1 MHPAL
6 MIAVMEERDREI
18 ARRTKDAWKRPVQ
31 EPRRRLHRRAA
42 REHQSGRGRLS
53 AAFARSVAFFS

>member
-18 ARRTKDAWKRPVQ
+18 ARRTKHAWKQVERPA
-31 EPRRRLHRRAA
+31 RRRAPRTQA
-42 REHQSGRGRLS
+42 RGRLS
-53 AAFARSVAFFS
+53 TAFARSLAFFG

>member
-18 ARRTKDAWKRPVQ
+18 ARRTKDAWRRPAPAPRTADTVR
-31 EPRRRLHRRAA
+31 PRRR
-42 REHQSGRGRLS
+42 GRVS
-53 AAFARSVAFFS
+53 AAFARTTAAFFG

>member
-18 ARRTKDAWKRPVQ
+18 ARRTKDAWKQYPQ
-31 EPRRRLHRRAA
+31 PRRPEPAPRRPN
-42 REHQSGRGRLS
+42 RSGRGRLS
-53 AAFARSVAFFS
+53 AAFARTTAAFFG

>member
-18 ARRTKDAWKRPVQ
+18 ARRTKDAWKRPSRQ
-31 EPRRRLHRRAA
+31 PRRAQA
-42 REHQSGRGRLS
+42 HQPRGRSRLS
-53 AAFARSVAFFS
+53 AAFARTATAFFG

>member
-18 ARRTKDAWKRPVQ
+18 ARRTKHAWKRPAP
-31 EPRRRLHRRAA
+31 EPIGSTHDKAPRSHGR
-42 REHQSGRGRLS
+42 SRGRLS
-53 AAFARSVAFFS
+53 AAFARSLAFFG

>member
-18 ARRTKDAWKRPVQ
+18 ARRTKHAWKQVERPARRQ
-31 EPRRRLHRRAA
+31 APRTRA
-42 REHQSGRGRLS
+42 RGRLS
-53 AAFARSVAFFS
+53 TAFARSLAFFG

>member
-18 ARRTKDAWKRPVQ
+18 ARRTKDAWKRPSPQ
-31 EPRRRLHRRAA
+31 PRRREAKPPRR
-42 REHQSGRGRLS
+42 RGRLS
-53 AAFARSVAFFS
+53 TAFARTTAALFG

>member
-18 ARRTKDAWKRPVQ
+18 ARRTKDAWKRPSPQ
-31 EPRRRLHRRAA
+31 PRRAQAAQPRRQ
-42 REHQSGRGRLS
+42 RRLS
-53 AAFARSVAFFS
+53 AAFARTTAAFFG

>member
-18 ARRTKDAWKRPVQ
+18 ARRTKNVWKQPA
-31 EPRRRLHRRAA
+31 RRRAPRTTRR
-42 REHQSGRGRLS
+42 RNHRLS
-53 AAFARSVAFFS
+53 AALARVAFLG

>member
-18 ARRTKDAWKRPVQ
+18 ARRTKHAWQRPAQPVRSSA
-31 EPRRRLHRRAA
+31 PRELRPR
-42 REHQSGRGRLS
+42 SGGRLS
-53 AAFARSVAFFS
+53 TAFARLAFFA

>member
-18 ARRTKDAWKRPVQ
+18 ARRTKNAWRQPSHSAHPPKP
-31 EPRRRLHRRAA
+31 HRSRGT
-42 REHQSGRGRLS
+42 GRSRLS
-53 AAFARSVAFFS
+53 AAVGRLAFFG

>member
-18 ARRTKDAWKRPVQ
+18 ARRTKHAWNQAAQPA
-31 EPRRRLHRRAA
+31 PRHVTPKPARRH
-42 REHQSGRGRLS
+42 GRMS
-53 AAFARSVAFFS
+53 AAFARTLAFFG

>member
-18 ARRTKDAWKRPVQ
+18 ARRTKDAWKRPSPQ
-31 EPRRRLHRRAA
+31 PRRAAAPRPRRR
-42 REHQSGRGRLS
+42 SRLS
-53 AAFARSVAFFS
+53 AAFARTTAAFFG

>member
-18 ARRTKDAWKRPVQ
+18 ARRTKDAWKRPSP
-31 EPRRRLHRRAA
+31 EPRRPEAPRPRR
-42 REHQSGRGRLS
+42 RGRMS
-53 AAFARSVAFFS
+53 AAFARTTAAFFG

>member
-18 ARRTKDAWKRPVQ
+18 ARRTKDAWKRPA
-31 EPRRRLHRRAA
+31 PTGRRFDFSRATK
-42 REHQSGRGRLS
+42 RYGSGRGRV
-53 AAFARSVAFFS
+53 ATAFARSLAFFS

>member
-18 ARRTKDAWKRPVQ
+18 ARRTKDAWKRPAAQ
-31 EPRRRLHRRAA
+31 PRRSGRKMAA
-42 REHQSGRGRLS
+42 KSHGRSRGRLS
-53 AAFARSVAFFS
+53 TAFARSVAFFS

>member
-18 ARRTKDAWKRPVQ
+18 ARRTKDAWKRPSPRPRPAAASR
-31 EPRRRLHRRAA
+31 PRRP
-42 REHQSGRGRLS
+42 SRLS
-53 AAFARSVAFFS
+53 TAFARTTAAFFG

>member
-18 ARRTKDAWKRPVQ
+18 ARRTKDAWKQPRHPASRPRV
-31 EPRRRLHRRAA
+31 RRSRR
-42 REHQSGRGRLS
+42 SSRGRL
-53 AAFARSVAFFS
+53 ATAFARSLAFFG

>member
-18 ARRTKDAWKRPVQ
+18 ARRTKNAWKQPA
-31 EPRRRLHRRAA
+31 PRKRRSTAHRATRG
-42 REHQSGRGRLS
+42 GRSRLS
-53 AAFARSVAFFS
+53 SAFARVAFFG

>member
-18 ARRTKDAWKRPVQ
+18 ARRTKDAWKRPSPQ
-31 EPRRRLHRRAA
+31 PRRAEARRPQ
-42 REHQSGRGRLS
+42 RRGRLS
-53 AAFARSVAFFS
+53 TAFARTTATFFG

>member
-18 ARRTKDAWKRPVQ
+18 AKRTKDAWKRPSPQ
-31 EPRRRLHRRAA
+31 PRGTEAKAPRR
-42 REHQSGRGRLS
+42 SGRLS
-53 AAFARSVAFFS
+53 SALSRTTAAFFG

>member
-18 ARRTKDAWKRPVQ
+18 ARRTKHAWKQ
-31 EPRRRLHRRAA
+31 PRRAEHRPSTSKPATRS
-42 REHQSGRGRLS
+42 RRRLS
-53 AAFARSVAFFS
+53 AALARSVAFFG

>member
-18 ARRTKDAWKRPVQ
+18 ARRTKDAWKQHP
-31 EPRRRLHRRAA
+31 
-42 REHQSGRGRLS
+42 
-53 AAFARSVAFFS
+53 ARSNRRSTTHRATRGGRSRVSSALARVAFFG

>member
-18 ARRTKDAWKRPVQ
+18 ARRTKHAWKQVERPARRQ
-31 EPRRRLHRRAA
+31 APRTQAHRA
-42 REHQSGRGRLS
+42 RGRLS
-53 AAFARSVAFFS
+53 TAFARSLAFFG

>member
-18 ARRTKDAWKRPVQ
+18 ARRTKDAWKRPSPQ
-31 EPRRRLHRRAA
+31 PRQVKARRPHR
-42 REHQSGRGRLS
+42 RGRLS
-53 AAFARSVAFFS
+53 AAFARTTATFFG